1 MLIGFLSSLHTFL
14 MHQIFKSLII
24 FFHLCTAPFKQIC
37 IKKGRQVFLVKKKLI
52 PTSCIYFRQKVA
64 VLFIINFIK
73 FKKMKH
79 LIIYKSVPLG
89 ALGNVLEDSSSFS
102 PLFSSLAVV
111 EFVILKSPLFAES
124 WMACIRLLDA
134 FVLLV

>member
-24 FFHLCTAPFKQIC
+24 FFHLCTASFKQIC
-37 IKKGRQVFLVKKKLI
+37 IKKGRHVFLVKKLI

-102 PLFSSLAVV
+102 SFFSSLAVV